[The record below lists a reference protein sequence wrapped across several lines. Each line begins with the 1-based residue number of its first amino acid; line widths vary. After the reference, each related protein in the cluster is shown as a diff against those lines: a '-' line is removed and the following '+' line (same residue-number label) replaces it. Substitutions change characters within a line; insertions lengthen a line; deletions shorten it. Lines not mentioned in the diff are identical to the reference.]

1 MKKEA
6 NYNGNKAHSSIVIT
20 IAEIENELGVS
31 RKVATAWAQQ
41 YLHYKRIGRRYLFSR
56 KEFEETFALK
66 EDLTYD
72 IQY

>member
-1 MKKEA
+1 MKHD
-6 NYNGNKAHSSIVIT
+6 NKQVKQQQR
-20 IAEIENELGVS
+20 IAMSLADIQNELGVS

-56 KEFEETFALK
+56 KEFEEMFALK

-72 IQY
+72 IKY